1 MCELG
6 KAGASLICAE
16 LGTQVRRVVDFSS
29 NSEVTVFWRR
39 KGYQSLAP
47 QRVGVRVQMYLG
59 CKDAVSGK

>member
-1 MCELG
+1 M
-6 KAGASLICAE
+6 
-16 LGTQVRRVVDFSS
+16 DFSS

-39 KGYQSLAP
+39 KGNQSLAP